1 MQSLSDIHQKQGRSQ
16 LVKMG
21 LMSAVTVLVSIFALG
36 QGSSSNLDMWTTTQT
51 ILRDI
56 RAFVGLPDTLRAC
69 GYFDGVAWNA
79 GQTCT
84 NAEDLQSQI
93 IWRLRLPRV
102 LMAILGGVALATAGA
117 LMQGCLGNPLVSPLT
132 LGVASGASLGAA
144 LAIIVG
150 FSLTTV
156 GSLAIAGN
164 AFVFSLIVVFI
175 IIQLGRYRSV
185 SAESYI
191 LVGIAIT
198 FIAGA
203 IVSTLTYFA
212 TDAQLSQ
219 LAHWSFGSLARPNMV
234 VVALV
239 ATSTFTLFPT
249 AMKWSWDLNAL
260 SMGGDDFAV
269 STGVDPSSIRRN
281 ILILSA
287 LLTSLIIAFTGMI
300 GFVGLAAPHMS
311 RILIGNDYRKLLPAS
326 AICGAFLMLVAD
338 TIGRTLFAPVVI
350 PVGIMLAV
358 IGGPVFMYLLLQSKG
373 VR

>member
-1 MQSLSDIHQKQGRSQ
+1 M
-16 LVKMG
+16 
-21 LMSAVTVLVSIFALG
+21 
-36 QGSSSNLDMWTTTQT
+36 
-51 ILRDI
+51 
-56 RAFVGLPDTLRAC
+56 
-69 GYFDGVAWNA
+69 
-79 GQTCT
+79 
-84 NAEDLQSQI
+84 
-93 IWRLRLPRV
+93 
-102 LMAILGGVALATAGA
+102 
-117 LMQGCLGNPLVSPLT
+117 
-132 LGVASGASLGAA
+132 
-144 LAIIVG
+144 
-150 FSLTTV
+150 
-156 GSLAIAGN
+156 
-164 AFVFSLIVVFI
+164 
-175 IIQLGRYRSV
+175 
-185 SAESYI
+185 
-191 LVGIAIT
+191 VGIAIT